1 MARTAAVI
9 QAEIDEI
16 TTALSQIRVAGQQ
29 YEITTASGFGSK
41 RVVTMADYEMLV
53 KHRNELYA
61 ELNSVSNTK
70 SFRVK
75 AGW

>member
-1 MARTAAVI
+1 MARTATVI

-16 TTALSQIRVAGQQ
+16 TTALSQIRIAGQA

-41 RVVTMADYEMLV
+41 RVVTMADYEKLEN
-53 KHRNELYA
+53 HRTKLYA
-61 ELNSVSNTK
+61 ELNTVNGAK

>member
-16 TTALSQIRVAGQQ
+16 TTALSAIRKGGQSF
-29 YEITTASGFGSK
+29 EITSGSGAGTK
-41 RVVTMADYEMLV
+41 RVVTMADYDLLV
-53 KHRNELYA
+53 QHRAQLQA
-61 ELNSVSNTK
+61 ELNEVNSVK
-70 SFRVK
+70 SFRLR